1 MYFAELTINKI
12 SKSKKLMKSF
22 CNECEN
28 KLFFSIN
35 MVFKISKTI
44 NQNFLKINWFF
55 KNIFFSFQCLLAM
68 MASCALA
75 GTTLIQNPGVVY
87 PHNIG
92 FYSAGVAGV
101 AVPQQQV
108 VAQTYSA
115 PVTYDKNPV
124 APPAF
129 RVHLGNKVEVKQV
142 PIEQHGYVIKY

>member
-1 MYFAELTINKI
+1 
-12 SKSKKLMKSF
+12 
-22 CNECEN
+22 
-28 KLFFSIN
+28 
-35 MVFKISKTI
+35 
-44 NQNFLKINWFF
+44 
-55 KNIFFSFQCLLAM
+55 M